1 MQGSEAR
8 GYRVVSLVNAALSAA
23 ALKAV
28 LAFAYTERVDIAMA
42 DVDAFLR
49 VARRCRL
56 HALVGVLA
64 ARRGTL
70 PGVVT
75 QRYK

>member
-1 MQGSEAR
+1 MAQGTEAR

-56 HALVGVLA
+56 HALVRDLYDGCTCSGCLLA
-64 ARRGTL
+64 W
-70 PGVVT
+70 
-75 QRYK
+75 